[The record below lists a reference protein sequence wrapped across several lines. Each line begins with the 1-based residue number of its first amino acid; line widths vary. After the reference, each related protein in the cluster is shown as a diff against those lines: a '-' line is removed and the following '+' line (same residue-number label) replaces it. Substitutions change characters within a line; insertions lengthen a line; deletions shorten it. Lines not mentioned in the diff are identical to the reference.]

1 MNNPHFTC
9 SEIVLSRVW
18 HCFGNYTHNVDLPTV
33 DAMLGASATNVLPIN
48 THYLDARSGR
58 DGLVIG
64 FGEVRYDDISR
75 RQDIERMVKMVNIN
89 HQTTAA
95 AAVAKTKLAVG
106 LTHERVIK
114 LEVLN
119 PDLKTSNNR
128 ELIRAVR
135 ALRDWDGSLVI
146 MPLLECD
153 YEDART
159 LEALGCPL
167 LRVMGS
173 PIGSGGGLADPE
185 EFARICSLGV
195 PVVLD
200 GGVGGAEHFRLALE
214 LGAAGC
220 LLNSMLFEDGRPP
233 AVVLTEFMREVQP
246 YLQRFEAA
254 GAEQEHTH
262 VEVEQ

>member
-1 MNNPHFTC
+1 MNNPTFLC

-18 HCFGNYTHNVDLPTV
+18 HCFGNYTHRVDLPTV
-33 DAMLGASATNVLPIN
+33 EAMLDASATNVLPIN
-48 THYLDARSGR
+48 THHLCPQNGR

-64 FGEVRYDDISR
+64 FGDVRYDDISQR
-75 RQDIERMVKMVNIN
+75 PDIIRMVKMVNIN
-89 HQTTAA
+89 HQTTAEVA
-95 AAVAKTKLAVG
+95 IAKTKLAVE
-106 LTHERVIK
+106 LTNERVIK

-128 ELIRAVR
+128 ELIRAIKV
-135 ALRDWDGSLVI
+135 LYEWDKSLVI

-159 LEALGCPL
+159 MAEMGCPL
-167 LRVMGS
+167 LRIMGS

-185 EFARICSLGV
+185 EFARICELDV

-200 GGVGGAEHFRLALE
+200 GGVGHAEHFRLALE

-233 AVVLTEFMREVQP
+233 ETVLAEFMREVQP
-246 YLQRFEAA
+246 YLQRLYTVD
-254 GAEQEHTH
+254 AELENVH
-262 VEVEQ
+262 VEVE